1 MGKNGG
7 MIIAL
12 AFLIWS
18 GSAGFAHAYL
28 DPGTGSFFLQM
39 LIGGIAGSLVAI
51 KMYWSRVKAFFS
63 GHGPTPMDSKDAS

>member
-1 MGKNGG
+1 MAKNGG
-7 MIIAL
+7 LVIAL

-18 GSAGFAHAYL
+18 SSTGFAHAYL

-51 KMYWSRVKAFFS
+51 KMYWDRVKAFFS
-63 GHGPTPMDSKDAS
+63 GNRASPIDSKDAS